1 MAKVDVLISGAGPV
15 GLTMANELVRHGISV
30 RIVDKSAERT
40 DKSKALVLWSRTLE
54 LFDHAGYVEPFLAAG
69 MQAHGAQMSNGKDV
83 IARISLDDIESP
95 YPYALMIPQSDTER
109 VLEERL
115 AKQGV
120 KVERTVALES
130 FKEQGNG
137 VEAVLRKASGESE
150 TLTADWLIGCDGA
163 HSIVRHGLGFT
174 FDGTTQPSDWYLADG
189 HFSGLE
195 PQDRLHIFWHK
206 DGILAFFP
214 ITEGRWRVIADLGP
228 AEGDAHC
235 PDPTLQEIQ
244 ALITLRGTD
253 GIVIKDAYW
262 LAAFRINERKV
273 SQYGRGRAFLAGDA
287 AHIHSPAGGQ
297 GMNTG
302 MQDAFNLAWKLSL
315 VIGGVC
321 KPVAARQLLRR
332 AQRGRRHG
340 TAQRRPLDGC
350 RHHPQPDRPGPAQH
364 RGEVRAG
371 LSATRAPRGQPAGRT
386 RYRLSQEPFDGGG
399 RASSERAPS
408 PARVGR
414 IAFRPIR
421 ARRVS
426 PPSARPMS
434 SPRWRQNFPSWSRR
448 HPRPAGP
455 THGTSALCAPTVMS
469 ALPVPRRTRRGRRLT
484 SRTWRGRTAELLG
497 PGVVEVLRPI
507 AQ

>member
-1 MAKVDVLISGAGPV
+1 MAKVDVLISGSGPV

-83 IARISLDDIESP
+83 IARISLDDIESV

-109 VLEERL
+109 VLEEQL
-115 AKQGV
+115 AKRGV
-120 KVERTVALES
+120 KVERTVGLES
-130 FKEQGNG
+130 FTDQGNQ
-137 VEAVLRKASGESE
+137 VQAVLRKASGESE
-150 TLTADWLIGCDGA
+150 TLTADWLVGCDGA
-163 HSIVRHGLGFT
+163 HSAVRHGLGFT

-189 HFSGLE
+189 HISGLE

-228 AEGDAHC
+228 AQGDAHC
-235 PDPTLQEIQ
+235 PDPTLQEVQ

-321 KPVAARQLLRR
+321 KPSLLDSYSVERSAVGDMVLRNASRLTDAAIVRNPIIQGLRNTVVKFALGFPQLGHRVANLLAELDIGYPRS
-332 AQRGRRHG
+332 
-340 TAQRRPLDGC
+340 PLTVAGA
-350 RHHPQPDRPGPAQH
+350 HH
-364 RGEVRAG
+364 
-371 LSATRAPRGQPAGRT
+371 
-386 RYRLSQEPFDGGG
+386 
-399 RASSERAPS
+399 
-408 PARVGR
+408 
-414 IAFRPIR
+414 
-421 ARRVS
+421 
-426 PPSARPMS
+426 PSARKAGE
-434 SPRWRQNFPSWSRR
+434 RWPERL
-448 HPRPAGP
+448 PADPGRARFTAIGP
-455 THGTSALCAPTVMS
+455 ADAVSALAAKFPKLVQ
-469 ALPVPRRTRRGRRLT
+469 AAAGRADARDL
-484 SRTWRGRTAELLG
+484 SLVRPDGYVGFAGAASDRAGAEAYLQNLA
-497 PGVVEVLRPI
+497 R
-507 AQ
+507 

>member
-54 LFDHAGYVEPFLAAG
+54 LFDHAGYVDPFLAAG

-83 IARISLDDIESP
+83 IARISLDDIDSP

-163 HSIVRHGLGFT
+163 HSIVRHGLGLT

-189 HFSGLE
+189 HFTGLD
-195 PQDRLHIFWHK
+195 PGDLLHIFWHK

-228 AEGDAHC
+228 AEESGHHA
-235 PDPTLQEIQ
+235 DPTLQEIQ
-244 ALITLRGTD
+244 SLITLRATD
-253 GIVIKDAYW
+253 GIVIKDAHW

-321 KPVAARQLLRR
+321 KPALLDSYSVERSAVGDMVLRNASRLTDAAIVRNPIIQGLRNTVVKFALGFPQLGHRVANLL
-332 AQRGRRHG
+332 AELDIGYPKS
-340 TAQRRPLDGC
+340 PLT
-350 RHHPQPDRPGPAQH
+350 
-364 RGEVRAG
+364 VAG
-371 LSATRAPRGQPAGRT
+371 AHQ
-386 RYRLSQEPFDGGG
+386 
-399 RASSERAPS
+399 
-408 PARVGR
+408 
-414 IAFRPIR
+414 
-421 ARRVS
+421 
-426 PPSARPMS
+426 PSARKAGE
-434 SPRWRQNFPSWSRR
+434 RWPERL
-448 HPRPAGP
+448 PADPGRARFTAIGP
-455 THGTSALCAPTVMS
+455 ADAVSALAAKFPKLVQ
-469 ALPVPRRTRRGRRLT
+469 AAAGRADARDL
-484 SRTWRGRTAELLG
+484 SLVRPDGYVGFAGAASDQAGAEAYLQNLA
-497 PGVVEVLRPI
+497 R
-507 AQ
+507 

>member
-1 MAKVDVLISGAGPV
+1 MMAANVTVLIAGAGPV
-15 GLTMANELVRHGISV
+15 GLTMANELTRYGIAV
-30 RIVDKSAERT
+30 RIVDKNTERT

-54 LFDHAGYVEPFLAAG
+54 LFDHGGYVEPFLAAG
-69 MQAHGAQMSNGKDV
+69 LKAHGAQMSNGRDI

-95 YPYALMIPQSDTER
+95 FPYALMIPQSDTER
-109 VLEERL
+109 ILEERL
-115 AKQGV
+115 EKQGV

-130 FKEQGNG
+130 FKELDNG
-137 VEAVLRKASGESE
+137 VEAVLRKANGESE
-150 TLTADWLIGCDGA
+150 TLRADWLIGCDGA
-163 HSIVRHGLGFT
+163 HSVVRHGLGFT

-189 HFSGLE
+189 HISGLD

-228 AEGDAHC
+228 AQGDAHC
-235 PDPTLQEIQ
+235 PDPTLQDVQ

-321 KPVAARQLLRR
+321 KPALLDSYSVERSAVGDMVLKNASRVTDAAIIRNPIVQHLRNTVVKFALGFPQLGHRVANLLAELNIGYPKSPLTVAGTHQPSVRKAGERWPERLPADPGKARF
-332 AQRGRRHG
+332 
-340 TAQRRPLDGC
+340 TAI
-350 RHHPQPDRPGPAQH
+350 GPANA
-364 RGEVRAG
+364 V
-371 LSATRAPRGQPAGRT
+371 
-386 RYRLSQEPFDGGG
+386 
-399 RASSERAPS
+399 
-408 PARVGR
+408 
-414 IAFRPIR
+414 
-421 ARRVS
+421 
-426 PPSARPMS
+426 
-434 SPRWRQNFPSWSRR
+434 
-448 HPRPAGP
+448 
-455 THGTSALCAPTVMS
+455 SALAAKSPNLVQAAPAS
-469 ALPVPRRTRRGRRLT
+469 ADGKDLRLIRPDGYVGFAGAA
-484 SRTWRGRTAELLG
+484 SDQAGAESY
-497 PGVVEVLRPI
+497 LRNL
-507 AQ
+507 AR

>member
-69 MQAHGAQMSNGKDV
+69 IQAHGAQMSNGKDV
-83 IARISLDDIESP
+83 IARISLDDIESV

-109 VLEERL
+109 VLEEQL
-115 AKQGV
+115 AKRGV
-120 KVERTVALES
+120 KVERTVGLES
-130 FKEQGNG
+130 FTDQGNQ
-137 VEAVLRKASGESE
+137 VQAVLRKASGESE

-163 HSIVRHGLGFT
+163 HSTVRHGLGFT

-189 HFSGLE
+189 HISGLE

-228 AEGDAHC
+228 AQGDAHC
-235 PDPTLQEIQ
+235 PDPTLQEVQ

-321 KPVAARQLLRR
+321 KPALLDSYSVERSAVGDMVLR
-332 AQRGRRHG
+332 N
-340 TAQRRPLDGC
+340 
-350 RHHPQPDRPGPAQH
+350 
-364 RGEVRAG
+364 
-371 LSATRAPRGQPAGRT
+371 ATRLTDAAIVRNPIIQGLRNTVVKFALGFPQLGHRVANLLAELDIGYPKSPLTVAG
-386 RYRLSQEPFDGGG
+386 
-399 RASSERAPS
+399 AHH
-408 PARVGR
+408 
-414 IAFRPIR
+414 
-421 ARRVS
+421 
-426 PPSARPMS
+426 PSARKAGE
-434 SPRWRQNFPSWSRR
+434 RWPERL
-448 HPRPAGP
+448 PADPGRARFTAIGP
-455 THGTSALCAPTVMS
+455 ADAVSALAAKFPKLVQ
-469 ALPVPRRTRRGRRLT
+469 AAAGRADARDL
-484 SRTWRGRTAELLG
+484 SLIRPDGYVGFAGAASDHAGAEAYLQNLA
-497 PGVVEVLRPI
+497 R
-507 AQ
+507 

>member
-1 MAKVDVLISGAGPV
+1 MAGSVSVLIAGAGPV
-15 GLTMANELVRHGISV
+15 GLTLANELMRYGIAV
-30 RIVDKSAERT
+30 RIVDKSSERT

-54 LFDHAGYVEPFLAAG
+54 LFDHAGYVDPFLAAG
-69 MQAHGAQMSNGKDV
+69 MRAHGAQMSNGKDV
-83 IARISLDDIESP
+83 IARISLDDIESV

-130 FKEQGNG
+130 FKDQGSG

-189 HFSGLE
+189 HVSGLA

-228 AEGDAHC
+228 AGESGHHADQ
-235 PDPTLQEIQ
+235 TLQEVQ

-273 SQYGRGRAFLAGDA
+273 SQYGSGRAFLAGDA

-315 VIGGVC
+315 VISGVC
-321 KPVAARQLLRR
+321 KPSLLDSYSVERSAVGDMVLRNASRLTDAAIVRNPILQGLRNTVVKFALGFPQLGHRVANLLAELDITYPKSPLSVEGAHRPSATKPGARW
-332 AQRGRRHG
+332 
-340 TAQRRPLDGC
+340 
-350 RHHPQPDRPGPAQH
+350 PDRLPADPGKARFTAIGPADVVAELAAKFPKLVQAAAASG
-364 RGEVRAG
+364 RADGRDLSLVRPDGYVGFAGAASDRAG
-371 LSATRAPRGQPAGRT
+371 AEAYLQN
-386 RYRLSQEPFDGGG
+386 L
-399 RASSERAPS
+399 
-408 PARVGR
+408 AR
-414 IAFRPIR
+414 
-421 ARRVS
+421 
-426 PPSARPMS
+426 
-434 SPRWRQNFPSWSRR
+434 
-448 HPRPAGP
+448 
-455 THGTSALCAPTVMS
+455 
-469 ALPVPRRTRRGRRLT
+469 
-484 SRTWRGRTAELLG
+484 
-497 PGVVEVLRPI
+497 
-507 AQ
+507 

>member
-54 LFDHAGYVEPFLAAG
+54 LFDHAGYVDPFLAAG

-83 IARISLDDIESP
+83 IARISLDDIESV

-109 VLEERL
+109 VLEEQL
-115 AKQGV
+115 AKRGV
-120 KVERTVALES
+120 KVERTVGLES
-130 FKEQGNG
+130 FTDQGNQ
-137 VEAVLRKASGESE
+137 VQAVLRKASGESE

-163 HSIVRHGLGFT
+163 HSTVRHGLGFT

-189 HFSGLE
+189 HISGLE

-228 AEGDAHC
+228 AQGDAHC
-235 PDPTLQEIQ
+235 PDPTLQEVQ

-321 KPVAARQLLRR
+321 KPTLLDSYSVERSAVGDMVLRNASRLTDAAIVRNPIIQGLRNTVVKFALGFPQLGHRVANLLAELDIGYPRS
-332 AQRGRRHG
+332 
-340 TAQRRPLDGC
+340 PLTVAGA
-350 RHHPQPDRPGPAQH
+350 HH
-364 RGEVRAG
+364 
-371 LSATRAPRGQPAGRT
+371 
-386 RYRLSQEPFDGGG
+386 
-399 RASSERAPS
+399 
-408 PARVGR
+408 
-414 IAFRPIR
+414 
-421 ARRVS
+421 
-426 PPSARPMS
+426 PSARKAGE
-434 SPRWRQNFPSWSRR
+434 RWPERL
-448 HPRPAGP
+448 PADPGRARFTAIGP
-455 THGTSALCAPTVMS
+455 ADAVSALAAKFPKLVQ
-469 ALPVPRRTRRGRRLT
+469 AAAGRADARDL
-484 SRTWRGRTAELLG
+484 SLVRPDGYVGFAGAASDQAGAEAYLQNLA
-497 PGVVEVLRPI
+497 R
-507 AQ
+507 

>member
-1 MAKVDVLISGAGPV
+1 MAKVNVLISGAGPV

-54 LFDHAGYVEPFLAAG
+54 LFDHAGYVAPFLAAG
-69 MQAHGAQMSNGKDV
+69 QQAHGAQMSNGKDV
-83 IARISLDDIESP
+83 IARISLDDIDSP

-109 VLEERL
+109 VLEEQL
-115 AKQGV
+115 AKRGV

-130 FKEQGNG
+130 FSDQGNQ

-150 TLTADWLIGCDGA
+150 TLAADWLIGCDGA
-163 HSIVRHGLGFT
+163 HSTVRHGLGFT

-189 HFSGLE
+189 HISGLE

-228 AEGDAHC
+228 AQGDAHC
-235 PDPTLQEIQ
+235 PDPTLQEVQ
-244 ALITLRGTD
+244 ALITLRGKD

-273 SQYGRGRAFLAGDA
+273 AEYGSGRAFLAGDA

-302 MQDAFNLAWKLSL
+302 MQDAFNLAWKLAL

-321 KPVAARQLLRR
+321 KPALLDSYSSSAAR
-332 AQRGRRHG
+332 
-340 TAQRRPLDGC
+340 
-350 RHHPQPDRPGPAQH
+350 
-364 RGEVRAG
+364 
-371 LSATRAPRGQPAGRT
+371 SATWCCATPA
-386 RYRLSQEPFDGGG
+386 
-399 RASSERAPS
+399 A
-408 PARVGR
+408 
-414 IAFRPIR
+414 
-421 ARRVS
+421 
-426 PPSARPMS
+426 
-434 SPRWRQNFPSWSRR
+434 
-448 HPRPAGP
+448 
-455 THGTSALCAPTVMS
+455 
-469 ALPVPRRTRRGRRLT
+469 
-484 SRTWRGRTAELLG
+484 
-497 PGVVEVLRPI
+497 
-507 AQ
+507 

>member
-83 IARISLDDIESP
+83 IARISLDDIESV

-109 VLEERL
+109 VLEEQL
-115 AKQGV
+115 AKRGV
-120 KVERTVALES
+120 KVERTVGLES
-130 FKEQGNG
+130 FTDQGNQ
-137 VEAVLRKASGESE
+137 VQAVLRKASGESE

-163 HSIVRHGLGFT
+163 HSTVRHGLGFT

-189 HFSGLE
+189 HISGLE

-228 AEGDAHC
+228 AQGDAHC
-235 PDPTLQEIQ
+235 PDPTLQEVQ

-321 KPVAARQLLRR
+321 KPALLDSYSVERSAVGDMVLRNASRLTDAAIVRNPIIQGLRNTVVKFALGFPQLGHRVANLLAELDIGYPRS
-332 AQRGRRHG
+332 
-340 TAQRRPLDGC
+340 PLTVAGA
-350 RHHPQPDRPGPAQH
+350 HH
-364 RGEVRAG
+364 
-371 LSATRAPRGQPAGRT
+371 
-386 RYRLSQEPFDGGG
+386 
-399 RASSERAPS
+399 
-408 PARVGR
+408 
-414 IAFRPIR
+414 
-421 ARRVS
+421 
-426 PPSARPMS
+426 PSARKAGE
-434 SPRWRQNFPSWSRR
+434 RWPERL
-448 HPRPAGP
+448 PADPGRARFTAIGP
-455 THGTSALCAPTVMS
+455 ADAVSALAAKFPKLVQ
-469 ALPVPRRTRRGRRLT
+469 AAAGRADARDL
-484 SRTWRGRTAELLG
+484 SLVRPDGYVGFAGAASDQAGAEAYLQNLA
-497 PGVVEVLRPI
+497 R
-507 AQ
+507 

>member
-83 IARISLDDIESP
+83 IARISLDDIESV

-109 VLEERL
+109 VLEEQL
-115 AKQGV
+115 AKRGV
-120 KVERTVALES
+120 KVERTVGLES
-130 FKEQGNG
+130 FTDQGNQ
-137 VEAVLRKASGESE
+137 VQAVLRKASGESE
-150 TLTADWLIGCDGA
+150 TLTADWLVGCDGA
-163 HSIVRHGLGFT
+163 HSAVRHGLGFT

-189 HFSGLE
+189 HISGLE

-228 AEGDAHC
+228 AQGDAHC
-235 PDPTLQEIQ
+235 PDPTLQEVQ

-321 KPVAARQLLRR
+321 KPSLLDSYSVERSAVGDMVLRNASRLTDAAIVRNPIIQGLRNTVVKFALGFPQLGHRVANLL
-332 AQRGRRHG
+332 AELDIGYPKS
-340 TAQRRPLDGC
+340 PLTVAGA
-350 RHHPQPDRPGPAQH
+350 HH
-364 RGEVRAG
+364 
-371 LSATRAPRGQPAGRT
+371 
-386 RYRLSQEPFDGGG
+386 
-399 RASSERAPS
+399 
-408 PARVGR
+408 
-414 IAFRPIR
+414 
-421 ARRVS
+421 
-426 PPSARPMS
+426 PSARKAGE
-434 SPRWRQNFPSWSRR
+434 RWPERL
-448 HPRPAGP
+448 PADPGRARFTAIGP
-455 THGTSALCAPTVMS
+455 ADAVSALAAKFPKLVQ
-469 ALPVPRRTRRGRRLT
+469 AAAGRADARDL
-484 SRTWRGRTAELLG
+484 SLVRPDGYVGFAGAASDRAGAEAYLQNLA
-497 PGVVEVLRPI
+497 R
-507 AQ
+507 

>member
-30 RIVDKSAERT
+30 RIVDKSAEGT

-83 IARISLDDIESP
+83 IARISLDDIESV

-109 VLEERL
+109 VLEEQL
-115 AKQGV
+115 AKRGV
-120 KVERTVALES
+120 KVERTVELES
-130 FKEQGNG
+130 FTDQGNQ
-137 VEAVLRKASGESE
+137 VQAVLRKASGESE

-163 HSIVRHGLGFT
+163 HSTVRHGLGFT

-189 HFSGLE
+189 HISGLE

-228 AEGDAHC
+228 AQGDAHC
-235 PDPTLQEIQ
+235 PDPTLQEVQ

-321 KPVAARQLLRR
+321 KPSLLDSYSVERSAVGDMVLRNASRLTDAAIVRNPIIQGLRNTVVKFALGFPQLGHRVANLLAELDIGYPRS
-332 AQRGRRHG
+332 
-340 TAQRRPLDGC
+340 PLTVAGA
-350 RHHPQPDRPGPAQH
+350 HH
-364 RGEVRAG
+364 
-371 LSATRAPRGQPAGRT
+371 
-386 RYRLSQEPFDGGG
+386 
-399 RASSERAPS
+399 
-408 PARVGR
+408 
-414 IAFRPIR
+414 
-421 ARRVS
+421 
-426 PPSARPMS
+426 PSARKAGE
-434 SPRWRQNFPSWSRR
+434 RWPERL
-448 HPRPAGP
+448 PADPGRARFTAIGP
-455 THGTSALCAPTVMS
+455 ADAVSALAAKFPKLVQ
-469 ALPVPRRTRRGRRLT
+469 AAAGRADARDL
-484 SRTWRGRTAELLG
+484 SLVRPDGYVGFAGAASDQAGAEAYLQNLA
-497 PGVVEVLRPI
+497 R
-507 AQ
+507 

>member
-1 MAKVDVLISGAGPV
+1 
-15 GLTMANELVRHGISV
+15 
-30 RIVDKSAERT
+30 
-40 DKSKALVLWSRTLE
+40 
-54 LFDHAGYVEPFLAAG
+54 
-69 MQAHGAQMSNGKDV
+69 MSNGKDV
-83 IARISLDDIESP
+83 IARISLDDIESV

-109 VLEERL
+109 VLEEQL

-120 KVERTVALES
+120 KVERTVGLES
-130 FKEQGNG
+130 FTDQGNQ
-137 VEAVLRKASGESE
+137 VQAVLRKASGESE

-163 HSIVRHGLGFT
+163 HSTVRHGLGFT

-189 HFSGLE
+189 HISGLE

-228 AEGDAHC
+228 AQGDAHC
-235 PDPTLQEIQ
+235 PDPTLQEVQ

-321 KPVAARQLLRR
+321 KPTLLDSYSVERSAVGDMVLRNASRLTDAAIVRNPIIQGLRNTVVKFALGFPQLGHRVANLL
-332 AQRGRRHG
+332 AELDIGYPKS
-340 TAQRRPLDGC
+340 PLTVAGA
-350 RHHPQPDRPGPAQH
+350 HH
-364 RGEVRAG
+364 
-371 LSATRAPRGQPAGRT
+371 
-386 RYRLSQEPFDGGG
+386 
-399 RASSERAPS
+399 
-408 PARVGR
+408 
-414 IAFRPIR
+414 
-421 ARRVS
+421 
-426 PPSARPMS
+426 PSARKAGE
-434 SPRWRQNFPSWSRR
+434 RWPERL
-448 HPRPAGP
+448 PADPGRARFTAIGP
-455 THGTSALCAPTVMS
+455 ADAVSALAAKFPKLVQ
-469 ALPVPRRTRRGRRLT
+469 AAAGRADARDL
-484 SRTWRGRTAELLG
+484 SLVRPDGYVGFAGAASDQAGAEAYLQNLA
-497 PGVVEVLRPI
+497 R
-507 AQ
+507 

>member
-83 IARISLDDIESP
+83 IARISLDDIESV

-109 VLEERL
+109 VLEEQL
-115 AKQGV
+115 AKRGV
-120 KVERTVALES
+120 KVERTVGLES
-130 FKEQGNG
+130 FTDQGNQ
-137 VEAVLRKASGESE
+137 VQAVLRKASGESE

-163 HSIVRHGLGFT
+163 HSTVRHGLGFT

-189 HFSGLE
+189 HISGLE

-214 ITEGRWRVIADLGP
+214 ITAGRWRVIADLGP
-228 AEGDAHC
+228 AQGDAHC
-235 PDPTLQEIQ
+235 PDPTLQEVQ

-321 KPVAARQLLRR
+321 KPSLLDSYSVERSAVGDMVLRNASRLTDAAIVRNPIIQGLRNTVVKFALGFPQLGHRVANLLAELDIGYPRS
-332 AQRGRRHG
+332 
-340 TAQRRPLDGC
+340 PLTVAGA
-350 RHHPQPDRPGPAQH
+350 HH
-364 RGEVRAG
+364 
-371 LSATRAPRGQPAGRT
+371 
-386 RYRLSQEPFDGGG
+386 
-399 RASSERAPS
+399 
-408 PARVGR
+408 
-414 IAFRPIR
+414 
-421 ARRVS
+421 
-426 PPSARPMS
+426 PSARKAGE
-434 SPRWRQNFPSWSRR
+434 RWPERL
-448 HPRPAGP
+448 PADPGRARFTAIGP
-455 THGTSALCAPTVMS
+455 ADAVSALAAKFPKLVQ
-469 ALPVPRRTRRGRRLT
+469 AAAGRADARDL
-484 SRTWRGRTAELLG
+484 SLVRPDGYVGFAGAASDRAGAEAYLQNLA
-497 PGVVEVLRPI
+497 R
-507 AQ
+507 

>member
-69 MQAHGAQMSNGKDV
+69 IQAHGAQMSNGKDV
-83 IARISLDDIESP
+83 IARISLDDIESV

-109 VLEERL
+109 VLEEQL
-115 AKQGV
+115 AKRGV
-120 KVERTVALES
+120 KVERTVGLES
-130 FKEQGNG
+130 FTDQGNQ
-137 VEAVLRKASGESE
+137 VQAVLRKASGESE

-163 HSIVRHGLGFT
+163 HSTVRHGLGFT

-189 HFSGLE
+189 HISGLE

-228 AEGDAHC
+228 AQGDAHC
-235 PDPTLQEIQ
+235 PDPTLQEVQ

-321 KPVAARQLLRR
+321 KPTLLDSYSVERSAVGDMVLRNASRLTDAAIVRNPIIQSLRNTVVKFALGFPQLGHRVANLL
-332 AQRGRRHG
+332 AELDIGYPKS
-340 TAQRRPLDGC
+340 PLTVAGA
-350 RHHPQPDRPGPAQH
+350 HH
-364 RGEVRAG
+364 
-371 LSATRAPRGQPAGRT
+371 
-386 RYRLSQEPFDGGG
+386 
-399 RASSERAPS
+399 
-408 PARVGR
+408 
-414 IAFRPIR
+414 
-421 ARRVS
+421 
-426 PPSARPMS
+426 PSARKAGE
-434 SPRWRQNFPSWSRR
+434 RWPERL
-448 HPRPAGP
+448 PADPGRARFTAIGP
-455 THGTSALCAPTVMS
+455 ADAVSALAAKFPKLVQ
-469 ALPVPRRTRRGRRLT
+469 AAAGRADARDL
-484 SRTWRGRTAELLG
+484 SLVRPDGYVGFAGAASDQAGAEAYLQNLA
-497 PGVVEVLRPI
+497 R
-507 AQ
+507 

>member
-69 MQAHGAQMSNGKDV
+69 IQAHGAQMSNGKDV
-83 IARISLDDIESP
+83 IARISLDDIESV

-109 VLEERL
+109 VLEEQL
-115 AKQGV
+115 AKRGV
-120 KVERTVALES
+120 KVERTVGLES
-130 FKEQGNG
+130 FTDQGNQ
-137 VEAVLRKASGESE
+137 VQAVLRKASGESE

-163 HSIVRHGLGFT
+163 HSTVRHGLGFT

-189 HFSGLE
+189 HISGLE

-228 AEGDAHC
+228 AQGDAHC
-235 PDPTLQEIQ
+235 PDPTLQEVQ

-321 KPVAARQLLRR
+321 KPTLLDSYSVERSAVGDMVLRNASRLTDAAIVRNPIIQGLRNTVVKFALGFPQLGHRVANLL
-332 AQRGRRHG
+332 AELDIGYPKS
-340 TAQRRPLDGC
+340 PLTVAGA
-350 RHHPQPDRPGPAQH
+350 HH
-364 RGEVRAG
+364 
-371 LSATRAPRGQPAGRT
+371 
-386 RYRLSQEPFDGGG
+386 
-399 RASSERAPS
+399 
-408 PARVGR
+408 
-414 IAFRPIR
+414 
-421 ARRVS
+421 
-426 PPSARPMS
+426 PSARKAGE
-434 SPRWRQNFPSWSRR
+434 RWPERL
-448 HPRPAGP
+448 PADPGRARFTAIGP
-455 THGTSALCAPTVMS
+455 ADAVSALAAKFPKLVQ
-469 ALPVPRRTRRGRRLT
+469 AAAGRADARDL
-484 SRTWRGRTAELLG
+484 SLVRPDGYVGFAGAASDQAGAEAYLQNLA
-497 PGVVEVLRPI
+497 R
-507 AQ
+507 

>member
-1 MAKVDVLISGAGPV
+1 MAGNVTVLIAGAGPV
-15 GLTMANELVRHGISV
+15 GLTMANELTRYGIAV
-30 RIVDKSAERT
+30 RIVDKNTERT

-54 LFDHAGYVEPFLAAG
+54 LFDHGGYVEPFVAAG
-69 MQAHGAQMSNGKDV
+69 LKAHGAQMSNGRDI

-109 VLEERL
+109 ILEERL
-115 AKQGV
+115 EKQGV

-137 VEAVLRKASGESE
+137 VEAVLRSTNGESE

-163 HSIVRHGLGFT
+163 HSAVRHGLGFT

-189 HFSGLE
+189 HISGLE

-228 AEGDAHC
+228 AKGDAHC
-235 PDPTLQEIQ
+235 PDPTLQDVQ

-321 KPVAARQLLRR
+321 KPALLDSYSVERSAVGDMVLKNASRVTDAAIIRNPIVQHLRNTVVKFALGFPQIGHRVANLL
-332 AQRGRRHG
+332 AELNIGYPES
-340 TAQRRPLDGC
+340 PLT
-350 RHHPQPDRPGPAQH
+350 
-364 RGEVRAG
+364 VAG
-371 LSATRAPRGQPAGRT
+371 AHS
-386 RYRLSQEPFDGGG
+386 
-399 RASSERAPS
+399 
-408 PARVGR
+408 
-414 IAFRPIR
+414 
-421 ARRVS
+421 
-426 PPSARPMS
+426 PSARKAGE
-434 SPRWRQNFPSWSRR
+434 RWPDRLPADPGKARFTAIG
-448 HPRPAGP
+448 PAGAV
-455 THGTSALCAPTVMS
+455 SALAAKFPKLVQAAAGS
-469 ALPVPRRTRRGRRLT
+469 ADAGDLRLIRPDGYVGFAGAA
-484 SRTWRGRTAELLG
+484 SDQAGAEAYLQDLA
-497 PGVVEVLRPI
+497 R
-507 AQ
+507 

>member
-1 MAKVDVLISGAGPV
+1 MAGSVSVLIAGAGPV
-15 GLTMANELVRHGISV
+15 GLTLANELTRHGIAV

-54 LFDHAGYVEPFLAAG
+54 LFDHAGYVEPFLSAG
-69 MQAHGAQMSNGKDV
+69 IQAHGAQMSNGKDV
-83 IARISLDDIESP
+83 IARISLDDIESV

-109 VLEERL
+109 VLEEQL

-120 KVERTVALES
+120 KVERTVGLES
-130 FKEQGNG
+130 FTDQGNQ
-137 VEAVLRKASGESE
+137 VQAVLRKASGESE

-163 HSIVRHGLGFT
+163 HSTVRHGLGFT

-189 HFSGLE
+189 HISGLE

-228 AEGDAHC
+228 AQGDAHC
-235 PDPTLQEIQ
+235 PDPTLQEVQ

-321 KPVAARQLLRR
+321 KPTLLDSYSVERSAVGDMVLRNASRLTDAAIVRNPIIQGLRNTVVKFALGFPQLGHRVANLL
-332 AQRGRRHG
+332 AELDIGYPKS
-340 TAQRRPLDGC
+340 PLTVAGA
-350 RHHPQPDRPGPAQH
+350 HH
-364 RGEVRAG
+364 
-371 LSATRAPRGQPAGRT
+371 
-386 RYRLSQEPFDGGG
+386 
-399 RASSERAPS
+399 
-408 PARVGR
+408 
-414 IAFRPIR
+414 
-421 ARRVS
+421 
-426 PPSARPMS
+426 PSARKAGE
-434 SPRWRQNFPSWSRR
+434 RWPERL
-448 HPRPAGP
+448 PADPGRARFTAIGP
-455 THGTSALCAPTVMS
+455 ADAVSALAAKFPKLVQ
-469 ALPVPRRTRRGRRLT
+469 AAAGRADARDL
-484 SRTWRGRTAELLG
+484 SLVRPDGYVGFAGAASDQAGAEAYLQNLA
-497 PGVVEVLRPI
+497 R
-507 AQ
+507 

>member
-1 MAKVDVLISGAGPV
+1 MAGNVTVLIAGAGPV
-15 GLTMANELVRHGISV
+15 GLTMANELTRYGIAV
-30 RIVDKSAERT
+30 RIVDKNTERT

-54 LFDHAGYVEPFLAAG
+54 LFDHGGYVEPFLAAG
-69 MQAHGAQMSNGKDV
+69 LKAHGAQMSNGKDI

-115 AKQGV
+115 EKQGV

-130 FKEQGNG
+130 FKDLGNG
-137 VEAVLRKASGESE
+137 VEAVLRKANGESE

-163 HSIVRHGLGFT
+163 HSAVRHGLGFT

-189 HFSGLE
+189 HFTGLE

-206 DGILAFFP
+206 DGLLAFFP

-228 AEGDAHC
+228 AKGDAHC
-235 PDPTLQEIQ
+235 PDPTLQEVQ
-244 ALITLRGTD
+244 ALVTLRGTD

-321 KPVAARQLLRR
+321 KPALLDSYSVERSAVGDMVLKNASRVTDAAIIRNPIVQGLRNTVVKFALGFPQIGHRVANLL
-332 AQRGRRHG
+332 AELNIGYPKS
-340 TAQRRPLDGC
+340 PLT
-350 RHHPQPDRPGPAQH
+350 
-364 RGEVRAG
+364 VAG
-371 LSATRAPRGQPAGRT
+371 AHQ
-386 RYRLSQEPFDGGG
+386 
-399 RASSERAPS
+399 
-408 PARVGR
+408 
-414 IAFRPIR
+414 
-421 ARRVS
+421 
-426 PPSARPMS
+426 PSARKAGE
-434 SPRWRQNFPSWSRR
+434 RWPDRLPADPGKARFTAIG
-448 HPRPAGP
+448 PAGAV
-455 THGTSALCAPTVMS
+455 SALAAKFPKLVQAAAGS
-469 ALPVPRRTRRGRRLT
+469 ADAGDLRLIRPDGYVGFAGAA
-484 SRTWRGRTAELLG
+484 SDQAGAEAYLQNLA
-497 PGVVEVLRPI
+497 R
-507 AQ
+507 

>member
-69 MQAHGAQMSNGKDV
+69 IQAHGAQMSNGKDV
-83 IARISLDDIESP
+83 IARISLDDIESV

-109 VLEERL
+109 VLEEQL
-115 AKQGV
+115 AKRGV
-120 KVERTVALES
+120 KVERTVGLES
-130 FKEQGNG
+130 FTDQGNQ
-137 VEAVLRKASGESE
+137 VQAVLRKASGESE

-163 HSIVRHGLGFT
+163 HSTVRHGLGFT

-189 HFSGLE
+189 HISGLE

-228 AEGDAHC
+228 AQGNAHC
-235 PDPTLQEIQ
+235 PDPTLQEVQ

-321 KPVAARQLLRR
+321 KPTLLDSYSVERSAVGDMVLRNAGRLTDAAIVRNPIIQGLRNTVVKFALGFPQLGHRVANLLAELDIGYPKSPLTVAGAHHSSARKAGERWPERLPADPGR
-332 AQRGRRHG
+332 ARF
-340 TAQRRPLDGC
+340 TAI
-350 RHHPQPDRPGPAQH
+350 GPADAVSALAAKFPKLVQAAAG
-364 RGEVRAG
+364 RADARDLSLVRPDGYVGFAGAASDRAG
-371 LSATRAPRGQPAGRT
+371 AEAYLQN
-386 RYRLSQEPFDGGG
+386 L
-399 RASSERAPS
+399 
-408 PARVGR
+408 AR
-414 IAFRPIR
+414 
-421 ARRVS
+421 
-426 PPSARPMS
+426 
-434 SPRWRQNFPSWSRR
+434 
-448 HPRPAGP
+448 
-455 THGTSALCAPTVMS
+455 
-469 ALPVPRRTRRGRRLT
+469 
-484 SRTWRGRTAELLG
+484 
-497 PGVVEVLRPI
+497 
-507 AQ
+507 